1 MSRMSEQ
8 LHTSHSRVGAVLL
21 ATLGERQTIRYV
33 LEEVAESVRLLEQS
47 GYSFQVLIVDDS
59 QDTEYNRHVE
69 QSFNELRISG
79 RVIDG
84 PREGLGA
91 AIVYGFEQ
99 ALLDSNVGFIVNL
112 DADGQHDARQMPD
125 LVRAHFAT
133 QSQITI
139 GSRWTKGGSAPGLSF
154 KRKILSRVSA
164 MMLHRAGVP
173 SSVKD
178 PTTSFRVYSRS
189 AIEASFKTVTD
200 FNGYAF
206 FGGMIAVSS
215 SEGAKI
221 SEVPIQ
227 FRPRWAGESKM
238 KLARIVETAG
248 QLLSI
253 RTRTKMLKRQSDK

>member
-1 MSRMSEQ
+1 MTDGI
-8 LHTSHSRVGAVLL
+8 HTSHSRTGIVLL

-59 QDTEYNRHVE
+59 QDAEYNRHVE

-154 KRKILSRVSA
+154 KRKVHSRVSA
-164 MMLHRAGVP
+164 MMLHRVGVP
-173 SSVKD
+173 SSIKD
-178 PTTSFRVYSRS
+178 PTTSFRVYSRT
-189 AIEASFKTVTD
+189 AIEVASKQLQTLMVTH
-200 FNGYAF
+200 
-206 FGGMIAVSS
+206 SS
-215 SEGAKI
+215 
-221 SEVPIQ
+221 
-227 FRPRWAGESKM
+227 GE
-238 KLARIVETAG
+238 
-248 QLLSI
+248 
-253 RTRTKMLKRQSDK
+253 

>member
-1 MSRMSEQ
+1 MTDGI
-8 LHTSHSRVGAVLL
+8 HTSHSRTGIVLL

-59 QDTEYNRHVE
+59 QDAEYNRHVE
-69 QSFNELRISG
+69 RSFNELRISG

-164 MMLHRAGVP
+164 MMLHRVGVP

-238 KLARIVETAG
+238 KIARIVETAG

>member
-8 LHTSHSRVGAVLL
+8 LHTSHSRVGVVLL

-69 QSFNELRISG
+69 QSFKELRISG

-154 KRKILSRVSA
+154 KRKVLSHVSA
-164 MMLHRAGVP
+164 MMLHRVGVP
-173 SSVKD
+173 SSMLIR
-178 PTTSFRVYSRS
+178 F
-189 AIEASFKTVTD
+189 
-200 FNGYAF
+200 
-206 FGGMIAVSS
+206 
-215 SEGAKI
+215 
-221 SEVPIQ
+221 
-227 FRPRWAGESKM
+227 
-238 KLARIVETAG
+238 
-248 QLLSI
+248 SI
-253 RTRTKMLKRQSDK
+253 

>member
-1 MSRMSEQ
+1 MSGGVNI
-8 LHTSHSRVGAVLL
+8 LHPRNGVVLL
-21 ATLGERQTIRYV
+21 ATLGERQTIRFV
-33 LEEVAESVRLLEQS
+33 LEEVAESVRLLQES

-69 QSFNELRISG
+69 QSFTDLHISG
-79 RVIDG
+79 EVIDG
-84 PREGLGA
+84 PQEGLGA

-99 ALLDSNVGFIVNL
+99 ALLDPNVGFIVNL

-154 KRKILSRVSA
+154 KRKVLSRVSA
-164 MMLHRAGVP
+164 AMLHRVGVP

-189 AIEASFKTVTD
+189 AIETSFKTVTD

-238 KLARIVETAG
+238 KLARIVETAT

-253 RTRTKMLKRQSDK
+253 RSRVKEISGQKVCEK

>member
-1 MSRMSEQ
+1 MTDRI
-8 LHTSHSRVGAVLL
+8 HTSHSRTGIVLL

-33 LEEVAESVRLLEQS
+33 QEEVAESVRLLEES
-47 GYSFQVLIVDDS
+47 GYTFQVLIVDDS

-69 QSFNELRISG
+69 QSLKELHISG

-91 AIVYGFEQ
+91 AIVFGFDQ
-99 ALLDSNVGFIVNL
+99 AVLDSNVGFIVNL

-154 KRKILSRVSA
+154 KRKVLSRVSA
-164 MMLHRAGVP
+164 MMLHRVGVP

-238 KLARIVETAG
+238 KLARIVETAA

-253 RTRTKMLKRQSDK
+253 RTRVKKVKAQTK

>member
-1 MSRMSEQ
+1 MLRVTGQEQSR
-8 LHTSHSRVGAVLL
+8 TGVVLL
-21 ATLGERQTIRYV
+21 ATLGESQTIRYV
-33 LEEVAESVRLLEQS
+33 LEEVAESIHILEASKYQ
-47 GYSFQVLIVDDS
+47 FEVLIIDDS
-59 QDTEYNRHVE
+59 LDSEFNTHVE
-69 QSFNELRISG
+69 SVFVDLGLNG
-79 RVIDG
+79 RLVDG
-84 PREGLGA
+84 PRRGLGA

-99 ALLDSNVGFIVNL
+99 ALNDQSVGFIVNL

-133 QSQITI
+133 QSSITI

-154 KRKILSRVSA
+154 KRKVLSRVSA
-164 MMLHRAGVP
+164 KMLHLAGVP
-173 SSVKD
+173 SSIKD

-189 AIEASFKTVTD
+189 SIESSFKSVTD

-206 FGGMIAVSS
+206 FGGMIAVSNS
-215 SEGAKI
+215 AGAKI

-238 KLARIVETAG
+238 KITRIIETAM

-253 RTRTKMLKRQSDK
+253 KSRVRKAKNQKK

>member
-1 MSRMSEQ
+1 MTDGI
-8 LHTSHSRVGAVLL
+8 HTSHSRTGIVLL

-164 MMLHRAGVP
+164 MMLHRVGVP

-238 KLARIVETAG
+238 KIARIVETAG

>member
-1 MSRMSEQ
+1 MTNGI
-8 LHTSHSRVGAVLL
+8 HTLHSRTGIVLL

-99 ALLDSNVGFIVNL
+99 ALLNSNVGFIVNL

-154 KRKILSRVSA
+154 KRKVLSRVSA
-164 MMLHRAGVP
+164 MMLHRVGVP

-238 KLARIVETAG
+238 KIARIVETAG

>member
-1 MSRMSEQ
+1 MSGGVNI
-8 LHTSHSRVGAVLL
+8 LHPRNGVVLL
-21 ATLGERQTIRYV
+21 ATLGERQTIRFV
-33 LEEVAESVRLLEQS
+33 LEEVAESVRLLQES

-59 QDTEYNRHVE
+59 QDTDYNRHVE
-69 QSFNELRISG
+69 QSFIDLRISG
-79 RVIDG
+79 KVIDG
-84 PREGLGA
+84 PQEGLGA

-99 ALLDSNVGFIVNL
+99 ALLDPNVGFIVNL

-154 KRKILSRVSA
+154 KRKVLSRVSA
-164 MMLHRAGVP
+164 AMLHRVGVP

-189 AIEASFKTVTD
+189 AIETSFKTVTD

-238 KLARIVETAG
+238 KLARIVETAT

-253 RTRTKMLKRQSDK
+253 RSRVKEISGQKVCEK